1 MRLSLGR
8 INESSS
14 MRFILKITIF
24 SIFLASPIFAA
35 NVRLAQTLL
44 NDLNYSPGTIDG
56 QYGEK
61 TKDALV
67 RFYDLKNMKFGVE

>member
-1 MRLSLGR
+1 MSCIANICQQRP
-8 INESSS
+8 SS
-14 MRFILKITIF
+14 
-24 SIFLASPIFAA
+24 
-35 NVRLAQTLL
+35 QTLL
-44 NDLNYSPGTIDG
+44 NDLNYNPGTIDG